1 MRLSDPTLLIYGSLQ
16 KAVTLLPG
24 NVQVS
29 NGSFGMLEWY
39 PNLDSMIAK
48 LEDGSGSLNLNI
60 WDTKTADLIASF
72 SQKQLNSW

>member
-1 MRLSDPTLLIYGSLQ
+1 MRLSDPMLLIYGSLQ
-16 KAVTLLPG
+16 KAVILLPG

-29 NGSFGMLEWY
+29 NGSFGMLECY
-39 PNLDSMIAK
+39 PNLDSIIAK